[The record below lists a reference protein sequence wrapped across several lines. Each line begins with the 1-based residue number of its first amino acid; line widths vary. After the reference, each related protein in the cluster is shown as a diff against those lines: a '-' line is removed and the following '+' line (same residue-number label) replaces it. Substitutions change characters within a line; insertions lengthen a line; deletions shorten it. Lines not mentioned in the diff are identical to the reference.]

1 LDGQNDRD
9 SKFLFQAATTLTV
22 GIGCHI
28 VLINEARVENVV
40 WAVGTTV
47 TTGAN
52 VNFIGSIMAGT
63 AVTFGANTIL
73 EGSILALTAV
83 TLGAE
88 NQVNGCIVALT
99 AITFGAKN
107 SVSVD
112 VIDFPW
118 LANPYDDLT
127 IVCLPLR
134 DEKDQADAPPACFS
148 SSTDADMQK
157 VLNRC
162 TKKGLAN
169 AMNRTGTR
177 RRASRS
183 DVPHVEGHI
192 RMLPAP
198 EGGGRALT
206 SLRGVGQGEERELQR
221 RGRRRVCVTVNP
233 SLLLMRICCYGNRHN
248 YNYCI
253 SPSDP
258 RRRRGLVETETD
270 VFEHNTITSTEMEQ
284 YLPSISAECSSQ
296 FQRLAED
303 YIATDENATCFAAAS
318 DVHHLK
324 CHAILV
330 TGGNVEL

>member
-1 LDGQNDRD
+1 MGGKHFCSLLDAPLILLYKEGADKSRELRTLSDTVCGNFAVHGGSAITFADSAISGGDVGVSPGTSITGVYSIDEGDLASTDDSAQFVASAINAWQEMTAIRDDAMPIVNPEIGGLTFGPGTWRSGTTITAVAGTTITLDGQNDRD

-134 DEKDQADAPPACFS
+134 DEKDQADAPPA
-148 SSTDADMQK
+148 
-157 VLNRC
+157 
-162 TKKGLAN
+162 
-169 AMNRTGTR
+169 
-177 RRASRS
+177 
-183 DVPHVEGHI
+183 
-192 RMLPAP
+192 
-198 EGGGRALT
+198 
-206 SLRGVGQGEERELQR
+206 
-221 RGRRRVCVTVNP
+221 
-233 SLLLMRICCYGNRHN
+233 
-248 YNYCI
+248 
-253 SPSDP
+253 
-258 RRRRGLVETETD
+258 
-270 VFEHNTITSTEMEQ
+270 
-284 YLPSISAECSSQ
+284 
-296 FQRLAED
+296 
-303 YIATDENATCFAAAS
+303 
-318 DVHHLK
+318 
-324 CHAILV
+324 
-330 TGGNVEL
+330 